1 MDISYKKRLGGWMEA
16 WMFVSFLILSAK
28 MLLLSADFAR
38 VPA

>member
-1 MDISYKKRLGGWMEA
+1 MDIGGGIKLGGWMEA

-38 VPA
+38 LPA